1 MIAMLPDAIGNH
13 VFKVSVTDLAGQTT
27 VQDLTFHYGQVTLE
41 TADLW
46 QNTATLKIVPS
57 ATAASAT
64 LEYKRSTDRRLA
76 AGDRFRQRQRHFHGR
91 DRADLEFIDQRNG

>member
-27 VQDLTFHYGQVTLE
+27 VQDPTFHYGQVTLE

-64 LEYKRSTDRRLA
+64 LEYKRKHRRRLA

>member
-1 MIAMLPDAIGNH
+1 MGLKCGTEIQYTKSTVFDITKLVPMIAMLPDAIGNH

-46 QNTATLKIVPS
+46 QIP
-57 ATAASAT
+57 
-64 LEYKRSTDRRLA
+64 
-76 AGDRFRQRQRHFHGR
+76 QR
-91 DRADLEFIDQRNG
+91 